1 MILTVSDISKHTFS
15 SIPILKR
22 PRGNQKTRDT
32 EFYYKDVV
40 CAFDI
45 ETTRLKIG
53 EKRISKTEIKDLE
66 VAIMYIWQFQIGLDV
81 TIVGRT
87 WEEFDELIDLIDD
100 GLKENERLVIYVHNL
115 AYEFQFLRD
124 EKILGNLIQE
134 KTVFMLGPRKILKF
148 EAFMGKLEFRCS
160 YIHSNM
166 SLDLFTSKMEVEHKK
181 LSGEE
186 FDYNKKRFPWTEL
199 SKRELEYC
207 VNDVIGLVE
216 AIVKEMSIDG
226 DNLYTI
232 PLTSTGYVRRDIKSA
247 IHEGLPKTW
256 VKERKPDYET
266 YKMLH
271 EAFRGGNTHA
281 SRFNSDKIIGGHGE
295 TIIEYD
301 RSSSY
306 PDVQLNGKFPIE
318 SFKKPAYISNEL
330 YENAVAKGYAVIGR
344 VWFKNLKIKGEEIL
358 VPYISKS
365 KCKAFKI
372 TQEDNGRIL
381 CCDYA
386 EMCITEIDLA
396 IILSQYDFTDY
407 GVIDFRMSRKGN
419 LPEPIKEVIRKYYR
433 LKTELKGNE
442 EKAIIYMKSKNKL
455 NAIYGNSAQDPGK
468 INILYRK
475 GKYVSGYYDKRTKT
489 EQILDDDMEGEE
501 FENAVELL
509 NRLIY
514 ESSNT
519 VLPYQFGVYT
529 TALARYELQKMI
541 DICGKN
547 FLYCDTDS
555 VYFVQDGTVNFDE
568 YNKRKIE
575 LSTES
580 GACAQDSKGKFHY
593 MGVAECE
600 RDDIVQFKT
609 LGAKKYAYITKK
621 GQLNITTSGVVKS
634 KSVSELLFNYFT
646 RKEEPYKVSKS
657 PLDYY
662 TSGFEFDEAGGNEI
676 EYIDYSTGE
685 IEIDG
690 RMLYVP
696 TCAVIRPSTYKL
708 GLDGDYSSL
717 LDNPMFLIYSDIM
730 YNVKHG
736 ITINTDYLL

>member
-1 MILTVSDISKHTFS
+1 MLLSVSDISKRTFS

-22 PRGNQKTRDT
+22 PRGNQRTRDT

-45 ETTRLKIG
+45 ETTRKKIG
-53 EKRISKTEIKDLE
+53 ERCISKNVYKDIE
-66 VAIMYIWQFQIGLDV
+66 VAIMYIWQFQIGLDL
-81 TIVGRT
+81 TIIGRT
-87 WEEFDELIDLIDD
+87 WDEFMTLMNMIDE
-100 GLKENERLVIYVHNL
+100 GLNDNEKLCVYVHNL
-115 AYEFQFLRD
+115 SYEFQFIRD
-124 EKILGNLIQE
+124 EKILGDLIDE
-134 KTVFMLGPRKILKF
+134 KSVFMLAPRKILKF
-148 EAFMGKLEFRCS
+148 DCYNSKIEYRCS

-166 SLDLFTSKMEVEHKK
+166 NLALFTSKMEVEHKK

-186 FDYNKKRFPWTEL
+186 FDYDKERYPWTEL
-199 SKRELEYC
+199 TQKELEYC
-207 VNDVIGLVE
+207 ANDVIGLVE
-216 AIVKEMSIDG
+216 AIVKEMAIDG

-232 PLTSTGYVRRDIKSA
+232 PLTSTGYVRRDIRKA
-247 IHEGLPKTW
+247 IHDNLPNTW

-281 SRFNSDKIIGGHGE
+281 NRFIADRIIGLNGE
-295 TIIEYD
+295 QICEFD

-306 PDVQLNGKFPIE
+306 PDVQMNGKFPIQP
-318 SFKKPAYISNEL
+318 FRKPRKISNEL
-330 YENAVAKGYAVIGR
+330 YENAILEGFAVIGR
-344 VWFKNLKIKGEEIL
+344 LWFKNLKIKGEDIL

-365 KCKAFKI
+365 KCKSYNV

-396 IILSQYDFTDY
+396 IILKQYDFDDY
-407 GVIDFRMSRKGN
+407 GVIDFRIARKDY

-442 EKAIIYMKSKNKL
+442 MQAIIYMKSKNKL

-468 INILYRK
+468 ISILYRK
-475 GKYVSGYYDKRTKT
+475 SEYIPGFYDKRTKQ
-489 EQILDDDMEGEE
+489 EKILYDSNEKDI
-501 FENAVELL
+501 ELL
-509 NRLIY
+509 HQLIY

-541 DICGKN
+541 DICGRN
-547 FLYCDTDS
+547 FLYTDTDS
-555 VYFVQDGTVNFDE
+555 VYFVQDGTVSFDA
-568 YNKRKIE
+568 YNEEKIR
-575 LSTES
+575 LSTIS
-580 GACAQDSKGKFHY
+580 RAYADDSNGKRHY

-609 LGAKKYAYITKK
+609 LGAKKYAYLTKSGELK
-621 GQLNITTSGVVKS
+621 VTTSGVNK
-634 KSVSELLFNYFT
+634 KKAPKELLKN
-646 RKEEPYKVSKS
+646 KS
-657 PLDYY
+657 PDESVLDVY
-662 TSGFEFDEAGGNEI
+662 TPGFVFEDAGGNEI
-676 EYIDYSTGE
+676 EYVDYSTGN

-690 RMLYVP
+690 HEVYAG

-708 GLDGDYSSL
+708 GLQDDYMTL
-717 LDNPMFLIYSDIM
+717 IDNPSFLLYSNLA
-730 YNVKHG
+730 YNMENG
-736 ITINTDYLL
+736 ITIDIDNLL

>member
-1 MILTVSDISKHTFS
+1 MILSVSDISKHTFS

-22 PRGNQKTRDT
+22 PRGNQRTRDT

-45 ETTRLKIG
+45 ETTRIKIG
-53 EKRISKTEIKDLE
+53 EKRISKTEIKDIE
-66 VAIMYIWQFQIGLDV
+66 VAIMYIWQFQIGLDITV
-81 TIVGRT
+81 VGRT
-87 WEEFDELIDLIDD
+87 WDEFNELIDIIDD
-100 GLKENERLVIYVHNL
+100 ALKDTEKLVIYVHNL
-115 AYEFQFLRD
+115 SYEFQFLRD
-124 EKILGNLIQE
+124 KKILGNLIDE
-134 KTVFMLGPRKILKF
+134 KSVFMLGPRKILKF

-166 SLDLFTSKMEVEHKK
+166 NLDLFTSKMEVEHKK

-186 FDYNKKRFPWTEL
+186 FDYSKIRFPWTEL
-199 SKRELEYC
+199 SKKELEYC
-207 VNDVIGLVE
+207 TNDVIGLVE

-232 PLTSTGYVRRDIKSA
+232 PLTSTGYVRRDIRSA
-247 IHEGLPKTW
+247 IHEEMPKTW

-281 SRFNSDKIIGGHGE
+281 NRFNVDKIIGKHGE
-295 TIIEYD
+295 TVYEFD

-306 PDVQLNGKFPIE
+306 PDVQLNGNFPIE
-318 SFKKPAYISNEL
+318 AFKKPAYISNEL

-344 VWFKNLKIKGEEIL
+344 LWFRNLKIKGDEIL

-365 KCKAFKI
+365 KCKSFSV

-407 GVIDFRMSRKGN
+407 GVIDFRMARKGN

-433 LKTELKGNE
+433 MKTELKGNE
-442 EKAIIYMKSKNKL
+442 EQAIIYMKSKNKL

-475 GKYVSGYYDKRTKT
+475 GDYIPGYYDKRTHS
-489 EQILDDDMEGEE
+489 EIILDNEDADKLKEAIEE
-501 FENAVELL
+501 LHKI
-509 NRLIY
+509 IY

-555 VYFVQDGTVNFDE
+555 VYFVQDGTINFDE

-580 GACAQDSKGKFHY
+580 GAYAVDSKGNTHY

-609 LGAKKYAYITKK
+609 LGAKKYAYITKSGK
-621 GQLNITTSGVVKS
+621 VNVTTSGVNK
-634 KSVSELLFNYFT
+634 
-646 RKEEPYKVSKS
+646 RKS
-657 PLDYY
+657 PGELEKNIKGEESILDVY
-662 TSGFEFDEAGGNEI
+662 SPGFIFKDAGGNEI
-676 EYIDYSTGE
+676 EYIDVTTGD

-690 RMLYVP
+690 HIIYVP

-708 GLDGDYSSL
+708 GLEGDYMTLIENPNFL
-717 LDNPMFLIYSDIM
+717 LYSDMM
-730 YNVKHG
+730 YNMENG
-736 ITINTDYLL
+736 ITVNIDYLL